1 MPRQFNT
8 AGPCK
13 ADIHYM
19 LPPTR
24 RLHGV
29 RDLVEARQYFVLHG
43 ARQVGKTTALLSLGQ
58 ELTAEGKF
66 AAVLVSCEAGVPFE
80 DLERAVP
87 AILGG
92 WGARARAFLP
102 PELRPPSWPVSV
114 LTTAIQAAIE
124 AWCLA
129 CPRPLVLFLDEVDGL
144 APDVLGSLLRQLRDG
159 HANRPQGFPW
169 SLALVGMRDIKDY
182 VITSGGTG
190 RSGAGSPFNVSAGS
204 LTMGNFT
211 HADIAELYAQHTGDT
226 GQAFEPAAVDRVW
239 ELTAGQPWLVN
250 ALAREATSVLCRDW
264 AAPVR
269 LADIDQARRHLVQR
283 MDTHLDSLVE
293 RLRDPRV
300 RRVMEPLI
308 AGLPTGDL
316 PSDDIRYV
324 TEMGLVVLTDS
335 GLTVANPI
343 YREIIP
349 NGLATTIQA
358 FFPQWRPSW
367 VKPDGTIDLDLLLAG
382 FLAFWKKDGV
392 AMMGAAAYPEIAAHT
407 VLMAWLTKVCNGGGF
422 LDREYA
428 NGDGRMDLFLRA
440 GGLKLGIEVKVWR
453 DYEPEPAVVADGT
466 RKGRAARPKPRPRPD
481 PLIEGIPQLD
491 GYLSK
496 VGAADGWLVIF
507 EHRAGMLP
515 IEKRTSASS
524 LTSPAGHKVVVVR
537 G

>member
-8 AGPCK
+8 AGPCQ

-24 RLHGV
+24 RLPGV
-29 RDLVEARQYFVLHG
+29 RDLVEARQYFVLHA
-43 ARQVGKTTALLSLGQ
+43 ARQVGKTTALLALGK
-58 ELTAEGKF
+58 ELTAEGRF
-66 AAVLVSCEAGVPFE
+66 ASVMVSCEAGVPFE
-80 DLERAVP
+80 DLARAVP
-87 AILGG
+87 AILGDWRG
-92 WGARARAFLP
+92 RARAFLP
-102 PELRPPSWPVSV
+102 PELLPPPWSPGDVAV
-114 LTTAIQAAIE
+114 AFRDAIE

-144 APDVLGSLLRQLRDG
+144 APDVLGSLLRQLRSG

-190 RSGAGSPFNVSAGS
+190 RTGAGSPFNVSAGS

-211 HADIAELYAQHTGDT
+211 LEEITELYAQHTGDT
-226 GQAFEPAAVDRVW
+226 GQPFEPAAVARVW

-250 ALAREATSVLCRDW
+250 ALAREATGVLRRDR
-264 AAPVR
+264 ATPVR
-269 LADIDQARRHLVQR
+269 LEDMDQARRTLVRR

-293 RLRDPRV
+293 RLRDSRV

-308 AGLPTGDL
+308 AGLPTVDL
-316 PSDDIRYV
+316 PADDIRYV
-324 TEMGLVVLTDS
+324 TELGLVVLTDS

-367 VKPDGTIDLDLLLAG
+367 VKPDGTLDPDLLLAG

-453 DYEPEPAVVADGT
+453 DYAPEKATVAQGT
-466 RKGRAARPKPRPRPD
+466 HKARPARSKLRPRPD
-481 PLIEGIPQLD
+481 PLIEGLPQLD

-496 VGAADGWLVIF
+496 VGAVDGWLVIF
-507 EHRAGMLP
+507 DHRAKTLP
-515 IEKRTSASS
+515 IEDRTTATS

-537 G
+537 A